1 VVDSNL
7 RPALHDALRRLQAG
21 DRSAAGEVFRL
32 GWPPLRAF
40 ASRWLRGSAQA
51 DDVAQEAL
59 VKVFAQVADFD
70 GARDALSWMLEVT
83 VWECRTE
90 RARVRRRGEVAE
102 APASGAAAG
111 RPDEAVEVEELKAAL
126 EALTAQLS
134 EADRR
139 EVAQVLAEHA
149 AGDPAA
155 RKRRQRALE
164 RLQGLWRR
172 VHGD

>member
-1 VVDSNL
+1 MVDSSL
-7 RPALHDALRRLQAG
+7 RPALNDALRRLKAG
-21 DRSAAGEVFRL
+21 DRAAAREVFRL
-32 GWPPLRAF
+32 GWPPVRAF

-59 VKVFAQVADFD
+59 VKVFAQVPDFD
-70 GARDALSWMLEVT
+70 GARDALAWMLEVT

-102 APASGAAAG
+102 APLGVAG
-111 RPDEAVEVEELKAAL
+111 ERPDEALEAAELKAAL
-126 EALTAQLS
+126 EAVTAQLP
-134 EADRR
+134 EADRQ
-139 EVAQVLAEHA
+139 EVARVLAEHA
-149 AGDPAA
+149 AGDAAA